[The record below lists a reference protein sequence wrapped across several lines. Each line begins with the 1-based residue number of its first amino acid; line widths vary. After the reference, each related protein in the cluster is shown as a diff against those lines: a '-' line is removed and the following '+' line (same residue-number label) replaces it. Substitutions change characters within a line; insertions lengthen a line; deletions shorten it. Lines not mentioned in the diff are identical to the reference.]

1 MSGDGDDYPDFKYAT
16 DVCLIGKGARC
27 CRYLTATGDGW
38 SCEKR
43 SPQKAYFDRRAAEGK
58 MHARA
63 DNCPGK
69 DSR

>member
-1 MSGDGDDYPDFKYAT
+1 MSDYPDFDHVNK
-16 DVCLIGKGARC
+16 VCLIGKGERT
-27 CRYLTATGDGW
+27 CRYLTVSGGGW

-43 SPQKAYFDRRAAEGK
+43 GPMKAYLDRRAAEGK
-58 MHARA
+58 MRARA